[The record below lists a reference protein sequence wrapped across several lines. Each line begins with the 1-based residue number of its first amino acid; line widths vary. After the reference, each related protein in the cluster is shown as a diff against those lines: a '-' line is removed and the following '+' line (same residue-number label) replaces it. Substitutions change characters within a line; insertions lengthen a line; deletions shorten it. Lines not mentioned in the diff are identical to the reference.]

1 MKNTFIGSPVERRED
16 LRFVRGR
23 GQYVDDLHPAG
34 LLYAVILRSSVAHGS
49 IRAIDTAG
57 ALGIKGVHA
66 VITAKDMPGGPPK
79 IAMRLQP
86 LPEFKPFEQPV
97 IADGKV
103 RYVGE
108 PVAVVLADS
117 VAIGEDALEH
127 IVLDIEPLP
136 AVTDCAAAARGDRLL
151 FESHGTNRAMTF
163 TAACGDVDA
172 AFAAAAYVRREKLRT
187 QRHYGLTMEP
197 RGVLAQWEAGRLT
210 VYGAAKVPFFNRR
223 ILAKQIGLPEDAID
237 MVENDVGGGF
247 GARGEFYPEDFLIP
261 FAARHVGRP
270 VKWIEDRRENLMA
283 MNHAREAAVDVEI
296 ACDRDGMIL
305 GLRGHADVD
314 MGAYMRTNGA
324 VGARNIAQFMS
335 GPYRIPNIR
344 LDSTLWMTNK
354 TPVGTYR
361 GPGRF
366 ETDFFRE
373 RLLDVVAAD
382 LGIDRV
388 EFRRRNLIP
397 ASAMPYPFPTI
408 TPFES
413 KDEVDSGDYG
423 VSLDRCLAEFG
434 WAEKSK
440 LAGRVID
447 GRHHGLAIGCFIEGG
462 AAGPKE
468 TAKLEIGADGAVTVF
483 IGSSAVGQGVET
495 VFAQIAADALE
506 IPIDRITDVFHGS
519 TAYVSDGY
527 GAYHSRSVVMG
538 GSALLDAV
546 KNLHE
551 AIRGEAA
558 QALGLRAVRRRDYR
572 GPNRR
577 SRWAERD
584 LRRVRRDVGG
594 RHLPQQE
601 AHLHLRRACCARH
614 RRRPHRRGRDP
625 RLPHRRR
632 LRPHHQSDDGARAG
646 DRLAGAGARRRHAG
660 KSRLRRGGPAAHR
673 HARRLFAADRERLSQ
688 PPRHRHRRFS
698 LADQSARRQ
707 GRRGGRHHRRRRHH
721 GERGRQ
727 RAQCLRRRAARA
739 AADAGEDL
747 GDGRGRPEVSG
758 FLRGVIPGRAS
769 ARTRN
774 PEIVAP
780 QLLDSGFTAARC
792 PGMTGGV

>member
-1 MKNTFIGSPVERRED
+1 VKNTFIGSPVERRED

-23 GQYVDDLHPAG
+23 GQYVDDLHPDG
-34 LLYAVILRSSVAHGS
+34 LLYAVILRSSVAHGR
-49 IRAIDTAG
+49 IRAIDTAA
-57 ALGIKGVHA
+57 ALALTGVHA
-66 VITAKDMPGGPPK
+66 VITANDMPGGPPK

-97 IADGKV
+97 IADGHV

-127 IVLDIEPLP
+127 IALDIEPLP

-151 FESHGTNRAMTF
+151 FESAGTNSAMTF
-163 TAACGDVDA
+163 TAACGDVETT
-172 AFAAAAYVRREKLRT
+172 FASAAYVRREKLRT

-197 RGVLAQWEAGRLT
+197 RGLLAEWNAAAGRLT

-223 ILAKQIGLPEDAID
+223 ILAKQIGLPEDAIE

-261 FAARHVGRP
+261 FAARHIGRP

-296 ACDRDGMIL
+296 ACDRDGTIL
-305 GLRGHADVD
+305 GLRGHVDVD

-373 RLLDVVAAD
+373 RLLDMVAAD
-382 LGIDRV
+382 LEIDRV

-397 ASAMPYPFPTI
+397 ASAMPHPFPTI

-413 KDEVDSGDYG
+413 KDEVDSGDYS

-434 WAEKSK
+434 WAEKEK
-440 LAGRVID
+440 LRGELID
-447 GRHHGLAIGCFIEGG
+447 GRYHGLAVSCFIEGG

-468 TAKLEIGADGAVTVF
+468 SARLVLEKNGTLTVYM
-483 IGSSAVGQGVET
+483 GSSGVGQGLET
-495 VFAQIAADALE
+495 AFAQIAADAMAM
-506 IPIDRITDVFHGS
+506 PMNRINQVFHGS

-527 GAYHSRSVVMG
+527 GSYHSRSIVMG
-538 GSALLDAV
+538 GSAVLDAAA
-546 KNLHE
+546 KLRE
-551 AIRGEAA
+551 AMGAEA
-558 QALGLRAVRRRDYR
+558 
-572 GPNRR
+572 
-577 SRWAERD
+577 
-584 LRRVRRDVGG
+584 
-594 RHLPQQE
+594 
-601 AHLHLRRACCARH
+601 
-614 RRRPHRRGRDP
+614 
-625 RLPHRRR
+625 
-632 LRPHHQSDDGARAG
+632 
-646 DRLAGAGARRRHAG
+646 
-660 KSRLRRGGPAAHR
+660 
-673 HARRLFAADRERLSQ
+673 ARRLNCGATEV
-688 PPRHRHRRFS
+688 S
-698 LADQSARRQ
+698 LADGRATAPDGKSVSWAELAPEPLSVEGAFSNHKHTWAYGAHAAHVSVDPRTGHVALIDYVAVENCGRMINPLTLKGQLVGAVVQ
-707 GRRGGRHHRRRRHH
+707 GLGGTFLEHLAYDENGQLLTGSLADYLVPTASDFPKIRGFMMESHPSPINPLGAKGA
-721 GERGRQ
+721 GEGGIISVGGVI
-727 RAQCLRRRAARA
+727 ANAI
-739 AADAGEDL
+739 ADALSSFGVEPRDL
-747 GDGRGRPEVSG
+747 PLSPPRVW
-758 FLRGVIPGRAS
+758 
-769 ARTRN
+769 
-774 PEIVAP
+774 
-780 QLLDSGFTAARC
+780 QLIQDAYG
-792 PGMTGGV
+792 